1 MLYKAFMSY
10 SHAADS
16 KLATAIESGLK
27 RFAKPWYRLRAMRV
41 FRDKTSLAMTPA
53 LWPSIQR
60 ALTES
65 EYFLLLASPQ
75 AAQSQWV
82 QQEVDWWLEHR
93 SANTLFVVLTEG
105 ELIWNHATGDFD
117 GLPAWLK
124 GRFTSEPLYVDL
136 RWARTMDNLSLRH
149 SQFRAN
155 ILDIAATLHG
165 KAKEDMDSEEVR
177 QHRIMIRSVWSVV
190 LVVLMIIG
198 VAGVVY
204 SRAQEAQRDSYL
216 AKALSA
222 RRDGQPG
229 QRVESLAWLKRAA
242 EIRPNAI
249 VRDEAIT
256 DMTLV
261 DLIKSDK
268 PWNRHPLR
276 GAGGLA
282 FDPNLERY
290 ARTDDQGNIIV
301 RRVADDQT
309 LVVLTGLKK
318 PPAWVFRFSPNG
330 QFLAA
335 KDEPDQLHLWDLRY
349 GNGPSKVVGSGCAHA
364 FDFSPDSQVLAF
376 SHCDGR
382 IHLFNIASGQ
392 EISPFNHHAQSI
404 NSIAFHPS
412 GQQVAIS
419 SQEKDRA
426 VQILNLIDGKVVK
439 LPPHPAGVNGIAWSD
454 DGKLLAAACEDSH
467 VYVWDVDSPVKAPLA
482 VLIGHRSPVILV
494 TFNHGSHLL
503 ASSSW
508 DQTVR
513 VWDPMSGRQLV
524 YSSGSSG
531 AHTLQFSADGQQLAF
546 HLGDSEVGFWQVM
559 VPHEYRTF
567 YSREGG
573 VGPFSADFSP
583 DDRLLISAHRD
594 GLRLWD
600 VSRNAKLCLFN
611 KRPDGTPLGYVRAVV
626 FHPNGKDLIT
636 AGPRDDAASETGSVD
651 IWRIETHPNPA
662 NNECQEITHRQRVE
676 LPRHT
681 APEWV
686 STADDG
692 RTLAVADDHG
702 HVIILDS
709 AYHIQKLLNVH
720 SGARFVTVSPDGRW
734 VASGTWGRVTEN
746 VIQVFEIQTG
756 VSVFTLKKR
765 SNVSVVFSPDSKWL
779 VTGSGEEY
787 SIWKIGSW
795 GQPVRSLP
803 RDRAISLA
811 GPIAF
816 TADGKVLA
824 IASSQENVKL
834 LNAAGNWEEIATLVA
849 PDQKLLSWLRFSQS
863 GQLAAVS
870 ENNVIQ
876 LWDLRLI
883 REQLVK
889 MGLDFDTNARTFS
902 SFKSESVLSTK
913 ENHTRK

>member
-16 KLATAIESGLK
+16 KLAPAIESGLK

-41 FRDKTSLAMTPA
+41 FRGKTSLAMTPA

-60 ALTES
+60 ALSES

-93 SANTLFVVLTEG
+93 STNTLFIVLTEG

-117 GLPAWLK
+117 CLPDWLK

-149 SQFRAN
+149 SQFRGN

-190 LVVLMIIG
+190 LFVLMIIG

-216 AKALSA
+216 AKALST

-229 QRVESLAWLKRAA
+229 QRVESLAWLKKAA

-268 PWNRHPLR
+268 QWNRHPLR
-276 GAGGLA
+276 GAGGLV

-335 KDEPDQLHLWDLRY
+335 KDEPDQLHLWDLRH

-376 SHCDGR
+376 SQCDGR

-392 EISPFNHHAQSI
+392 EISRFNQHA
-404 NSIAFHPS
+404 
-412 GQQVAIS
+412 
-419 SQEKDRA
+419 
-426 VQILNLIDGKVVK
+426 
-439 LPPHPAGVNGIAWSD
+439 
-454 DGKLLAAACEDSH
+454 
-467 VYVWDVDSPVKAPLA
+467 
-482 VLIGHRSPVILV
+482 
-494 TFNHGSHLL
+494 
-503 ASSSW
+503 
-508 DQTVR
+508 
-513 VWDPMSGRQLV
+513 
-524 YSSGSSG
+524 
-531 AHTLQFSADGQQLAF
+531 
-546 HLGDSEVGFWQVM
+546 
-559 VPHEYRTF
+559 
-567 YSREGG
+567 
-573 VGPFSADFSP
+573 
-583 DDRLLISAHRD
+583 
-594 GLRLWD
+594 
-600 VSRNAKLCLFN
+600 
-611 KRPDGTPLGYVRAVV
+611 
-626 FHPNGKDLIT
+626 
-636 AGPRDDAASETGSVD
+636 
-651 IWRIETHPNPA
+651 
-662 NNECQEITHRQRVE
+662 
-676 LPRHT
+676 
-681 APEWV
+681 
-686 STADDG
+686 
-692 RTLAVADDHG
+692 
-702 HVIILDS
+702 
-709 AYHIQKLLNVH
+709 
-720 SGARFVTVSPDGRW
+720 
-734 VASGTWGRVTEN
+734 
-746 VIQVFEIQTG
+746 
-756 VSVFTLKKR
+756 
-765 SNVSVVFSPDSKWL
+765 
-779 VTGSGEEY
+779 
-787 SIWKIGSW
+787 
-795 GQPVRSLP
+795 
-803 RDRAISLA
+803 
-811 GPIAF
+811 
-816 TADGKVLA
+816 
-824 IASSQENVKL
+824 
-834 LNAAGNWEEIATLVA
+834 
-849 PDQKLLSWLRFSQS
+849 
-863 GQLAAVS
+863 
-870 ENNVIQ
+870 
-876 LWDLRLI
+876 
-883 REQLVK
+883 
-889 MGLDFDTNARTFS
+889 
-902 SFKSESVLSTK
+902 
-913 ENHTRK
+913 